1 MEELGFT
8 LVLVMHSLV
17 FHKRWEER
25 KEDVGRPLNTSSVVT
40 RSPCRLAFHLAHK
53 HFSLVFETQSTLM
66 TPMRAF
72 GISCFLVAL
81 LQFRARGSRLLCLRH
96 WRRWLCSLPSPLIF
110 PFACC
115 CTQNDGPL
123 RGSSHCGAL
132 RLIPEFPWQCWYR
145 AKSSGRIC
153 TQTNCICILVGVHNY
168 HFMKITTRWGAGGG
182 GGLLSPVPKY
192 SSLTVEAERMS
203 V

>member
-96 WRRWLCSLPSPLIF
+96 WRR
-110 PFACC
+110 
-115 CTQNDGPL
+115 
-123 RGSSHCGAL
+123 
-132 RLIPEFPWQCWYR
+132 
-145 AKSSGRIC
+145 
-153 TQTNCICILVGVHNY
+153 
-168 HFMKITTRWGAGGG
+168 
-182 GGLLSPVPKY
+182 
-192 SSLTVEAERMS
+192 
-203 V
+203 